1 MESTQFLGWLNLK
14 YNIFLNNLMV
24 HACINSLAPSYFAKK
39 NSPIILVLAI
49 DYADCLL
56 VFRAKNS
63 YSVMILKILL
73 GLWLPSDGWLS
84 YGLIS
89 VAFTLQ
95 SRFFIYLKVFFDFNI
110 FVILVI
116 YYLIALSLSRPVS
129 LCIFSFHFLISFVLL
144 NLLVY
149 WYIRVSITEYHFK
162 RSNKFNKSTVV

>member
-1 MESTQFLGWLNLK
+1 
-14 YNIFLNNLMV
+14 
-24 HACINSLAPSYFAKK
+24 
-39 NSPIILVLAI
+39 
-49 DYADCLL
+49 
-56 VFRAKNS
+56 
-63 YSVMILKILL
+63 MILKILL

-129 LCIFSFHFLISFVLL
+129 LCIFSFHFLISFILL

-162 RSNKFNKSTVV
+162 RSNKFNKSTVVSHILCCYSHRYSSAQWSKFVTDLPSIYLRPSHLLGHRPPGISVLGHPF

>member
-1 MESTQFLGWLNLK
+1 
-14 YNIFLNNLMV
+14 MV

-63 YSVMILKILL
+63 YSAMILKILL

-110 FVILVI
+110 FCDTGDLLP
-116 YYLIALSLSRPVS
+116 YCSIAFKASFSVY
-129 LCIFSFHFLISFVLL
+129 IFIPFFNF
-144 NLLVY
+144 
-149 WYIRVSITEYHFK
+149 IRT
-162 RSNKFNKSTVV
+162 T